1 MINFFKLVIVPKI
14 MQEFIHE
21 LREIEKKWQEE
32 WAKAGI
38 FQADPD
44 DRPKFF
50 ITIPYPYLN
59 GNLHVGHCRTFTIGD
74 AVARYKRMCGYNVLF
89 PMGFHVTG
97 TPIIGLAELI
107 AKRDARTVEV
117 YTKFHDVPE
126 EILLTLTT
134 PEKIVEYFSKEAMK
148 ALKDIGYSIDWR
160 RVFTTTDEPY
170 QKFIEWQY
178 WKLKEKGLI
187 VKGSHPVRY
196 CPNDENPV
204 EDHDLLMGE
213 EATIVDFTVVKLY
226 LEDEQ
231 FGKIVFPCATLRP
244 ETVFGV
250 TNIWIKPTKYV
261 LAKVDD
267 EVWFVSKEAAEKL
280 KYQEKNV
287 EIIRE
292 VDAKEF
298 IGRFVV
304 NPVLA
309 GMLIREIWDE
319 FLDELLKVDEELHSK
334 LTMDS
339 VNMQMIID
347 GIKKGSVLK
356 AFKNLFEKL
365 KEKIDDANKLQ
376 IIRRI
381 MVPIL
386 PAEFV
391 DTDNATG
398 VVMSVPAH
406 APYDYVALE
415 DLKRNEELLKE
426 FGIDKSLIEIE
437 PIVLIKIEGEK
448 YEVPAKEVVEE
459 LGITS
464 QEQKDMLDKATKIVY
479 KKEFHKGVLLE
490 TTGKYA
496 GMKVSQIKEVLQKD
510 LISMGIGDIFY
521 EFSEKPVVCRCG
533 TKCVVKVVRDQW
545 FLNYSNPEWK
555 SKVLGWLEEMTII
568 PDYYKEEFRN
578 KIEWLKDKA
587 CARRKGLGTRIPWDK
602 EWLIESLSDSTIYM
616 AYYILAK
623 FINEGTLKAENMTP
637 EFLDYVLLGIGDAEK
652 ASQSSGLSKETVEQI
667 RRDFLYWYPVDLRSS
682 GKDLVANHLLF
693 FLFHHIAIFP
703 KEHWPRAIAVNG
715 YVSLEGKKMSK
726 SKGPLLTMKRAV
738 AENSADVT
746 RLYIL
751 YASEYDSDAD
761 WRKKDVETLANH
773 LRRFYNLVKEHY
785 AKEIKEP
792 DQLDRWLISRLQ
804 KAIKETRDAMDK
816 LQTRRAV
823 NAAFFEVMNDVRW
836 YLRRGGDNLA
846 VILDDWL
853 KLLAPF
859 IPHVCEE
866 LWHLKHDTFVSLE
879 SYPEFDESKV
889 DEKAEAVEEYI
900 KRFME
905 DVKEVMKFVEE
916 PKEVYVAFAEEW
928 KAEVLK
934 IASQSSTM
942 KEAMGK
948 IMSDEKFKA
957 MAKDVSTF
965 LKRVFKDRESYAVM
979 DELNE
984 REIIENNLDFLEKE
998 LGVKVILDETK
1009 VPAEKRRSAMPGKP
1023 AIYVV

>member
-1 MINFFKLVIVPKI
+1 
-14 MQEFIHE
+14 MQDFVQE
-21 LREIEKKWQEE
+21 LRVIEKKWQEE
-32 WAKAGI
+32 WNKAKI
-38 FQADPD
+38 FESDPD

-74 AVARYKRMCGYNVLF
+74 AVARFKRMCGFNVLF

-107 AKRDARTVEV
+107 AKRDPRTIEV
-117 YTKFHDVPE
+117 YTKYHDVPE
-126 EILLTLTT
+126 DVLLTLTT
-134 PEKIVEYFSKEAMK
+134 PEKIVEYFSKEAES

-160 RVFTTTDEPY
+160 RKFTTTDPPY
-170 QKFIEWQY
+170 QRFIEWQF
-178 WKLKEKGLI
+178 WKLKEKGL
-187 VKGSHPVRY
+187 VVRGSHPVRY

-213 EATIVDFTVVKLY
+213 EATIVDFTIIKLY
-226 LEDEQ
+226 SWHEK

-244 ETVFGV
+244 ETIFGV
-250 TNIWIKPTKYV
+250 TNIWVKPTKYV
-261 LAKVDD
+261 LAKVNG
-267 EVWFVSKEAAEKL
+267 ELWFLSKEASEKL
-280 KYQEKNV
+280 RYQEKEV
-287 EIIRE
+287 EIVEE
-292 VDAKEF
+292 VDANDF
-298 IGRFVV
+298 VGDFVV
-304 NPVLA
+304 NPILA
-309 GMLIREIWDE
+309 GMLIDEIVD
-319 FLDELLKVDEELHSK
+319 LLKDGKRFEGLSDDGKLRKVVEEITKGELAK
-334 LTMDS
+334 EL
-339 VNMQMIID
+339 IELF
-347 GIKKGSVLK
+347 KKSLNGEVGKFEVL
-356 AFKNLFEKL
+356 
-365 KEKIDDANKLQ
+365 
-376 IIRRI
+376 RRI
-381 MVPIL
+381 VVPIL

-406 APYDYVALE
+406 APYDYIALE
-415 DLKRNEELLKE
+415 DLKRDEKILRQY
-426 FGIDKSLIEIE
+426 GIDRRLIEIE
-437 PIVLIKIEGEK
+437 PIVLIRIEGES
-448 YEVPAKEVVEE
+448 YEVPAVDVAKE
-459 LGITS
+459 LGIKS
-464 QEQKDMLDKATKIVY
+464 QSEKDLLDKATKIVY

-496 GMKVSQIKEVLQKD
+496 GMQVSKIKDILQKD
-510 LISMGIGDIFY
+510 LIDLGVGDIFY

-555 SKVLGWLEEMTII
+555 AKVLSWLEEMTII

-623 FINEGTLKAENMTP
+623 FINEGSLKAENVTP
-637 EFLDYVLLGIGDAEK
+637 EFLDYVLLGLGDAEK
-652 ASQSSGLSKETVEQI
+652 AAQSSGLNVETVEQI
-667 RRDFLYWYPVDLRSS
+667 RKDFLYWYPVDLRSS

-738 AENSADVT
+738 AENGADVT

-751 YASEYDSDAD
+751 HASEYDSDAD
-761 WRKKDVETLANH
+761 WRKKDVEALAGH
-773 LRRFYNLVKEHY
+773 LRRFFNLVKEHY
-785 AKEIKEP
+785 TKEPKEI
-792 DQLDRWLISRLQ
+792 DQLDRWLMSRFQ
-804 KAIKETRDAMDK
+804 KAIKETKDAMEK

-823 NAAFFEVMNDVRW
+823 NSAFFEVMNDVRW
-836 YLRRGGDNLA
+836 YLRRGGDNL
-846 VILDDWL
+846 VIILDDWL

-859 IPHVCEE
+859 IPHICEE
-866 LWHLKHDTFVSLE
+866 LWHMKHDSFISLE
-879 SYPEFDESKV
+879 RYPEFDECKV
-889 DEKAEAVEEYI
+889 DEKAEAVEDYL

-905 DVKEVMKFVEE
+905 DVKEVMKFVEK
-916 PKEVYVAFAEEW
+916 PKEVYVAFAEDW
-928 KAEVLK
+928 KIEVLK
-934 IASQSSTM
+934 IAERAESM
-942 KEAMGK
+942 KQAMSE
-948 IMSDEKFKA
+948 IMKNEQFRT
-957 MAKDVSTF
+957 MAKDISAF
-965 LKRVFKDRESYAVM
+965 LKRVFKDREMFTVM

-984 REIIENNLDFLEKE
+984 REIIENNLEFLERE
-998 LGVKVILDETK
+998 LGVKIILDESK
-1009 VPAEKRRSAMPGKP
+1009 VPEEKRKLAMPGKP